1 MSSTSSYW
9 CYSCTRLVRVVI
21 LDSGSNDAVVCP
33 YCDGGFIEEIES
45 SDNHNRRFPAMYMI
59 TSNDNSRQNSNRAR
73 NLVFR
78 RNRRGSVDRSNINPI
93 IVLRGSTDDENGSTN
108 GNSSSNSG
116 FGFFYDDGS
125 GSGLRPIPTS
135 MSESLMGLGFDRLL
149 EQLSQIEI
157 TGLGQPENPPASK
170 SAIESMPTIQI
181 EKAHVCS
188 ETHCAVCK
196 EPFELGSEAREMPC
210 KHIYHEDCIIPW
222 LALRN
227 SCPLCRH
234 ELPSDRSESNEEAS
248 ETVGL
253 SIWRLPGGVFAVGRF
268 RGEREVPV
276 VYTEM
281 DGGFGESG
289 SESESGSGHGAARGV
304 SWVGVR
310 RRENGFRRVVRNV
323 TSFLRGLRS
332 QPSHRGNEESGGLT
346 RSGSTSMFRRF
357 TRSLSLS
364 SSSNSVL

>member
-9 CYSCTRLVRVVI
+9 CYSCSRLVRV
-21 LDSGSNDAVVCP
+21 LDLDGTNDAVVCP
-33 YCDGGFIEEIES
+33 YCDGGFVEEINS
-45 SDNHNRRFPAMYMI
+45 SDNHSRRFPAMNMI
-59 TSNDNSRQNSNRAR
+59 ASNDNSRQNSNRTR

-93 IVLRGSTDDENGSTN
+93 IVLRGSTDDDDSTAD
-108 GNSSSNSG
+108 GNNRG
-116 FGFFYDDGS
+116 DFGFFYDDGS

-135 MSESLMGLGFDRLL
+135 MSETLMGMGFDRLL

-157 TGLGQPENPPASK
+157 TGLSQPENPPASK
-170 SAIESMPTIQI
+170 SAIESMPTVEI
-181 EKAHVCS
+181 EKTHVCS
-188 ETHCAVCK
+188 ETQCAVCK
-196 EPFELGSEAREMPC
+196 EPFELGTEAREMPC

-222 LALRN
+222 LSLRN

-234 ELPSDRSESNEEAS
+234 ELPSDRSESNDDVS

-253 SIWRLPGGVFAVGRF
+253 SIWRLPGGGFAVGRF

-289 SESESGSGHGAARGV
+289 SDHGAPRRV
-304 SWVGVR
+304 TWVGVR
-310 RRENGFRRVVRNV
+310 RRENGFRRVVRNL
-323 TSFLRGLRS
+323 TSFLRRGLRS
-332 QPSHRGNEESGGLT
+332 PSQSQSHGGREEPSGLT
-346 RSGSTSMFRRF
+346 RNGSTSMFRRF
-357 TRSLSLS
+357 TRSIS
-364 SSSNSVL
+364 SSSNSVLE

>member
-9 CYSCTRLVRVVI
+9 CYSCTRLVRVLA
-21 LDSGSNDAVVCP
+21 LDNGNNDAVSCP

-45 SDNHNRRFPAMYMI
+45 SSDDHNHRFPAMYMI
-59 TSNDNSRQNSNRAR
+59 TSNDNNRQNSNRTR

-78 RNRRGSVDRSNINPI
+78 RNRRSSVDRSNINPI
-93 IVLRGSTDDENGSTN
+93 IVLRGTSTTDDENNTAN
-108 GNSSSNSG
+108 GNNNGG
-116 FGFFYDDGS
+116 FEFFYDDGS

-170 SAIESMPTIQI
+170 SAIESMPNIQI
-181 EKAHVCS
+181 ATTHVCA
-188 ETHCAVCK
+188 ETYCAVCK
-196 EPFELGSEAREMPC
+196 EPFELGTEAREMPC
-210 KHIYHEDCIIPW
+210 KHIYHQDCIIPW
-222 LALRN
+222 LSLRN
-227 SCPLCRH
+227 SCPVCRH
-234 ELPSDRSESNEEAS
+234 EIPSDRSESNDDVS

-268 RGEREVPV
+268 RGEREVPM

-289 SESESGSGHGAARGV
+289 SDTGNGAPRMV

-310 RRENGFRRVVRNV
+310 RRDYGFRRVVRNV
-323 TSFLRGLRS
+323 RSFFRGLRS
-332 QPSHRGNEESGGLT
+332 QPHRGSEESGSLT
-346 RSGSTSMFRRF
+346 RSGSTTSMFGNRF
-357 TRSLSLS
+357 TRNRSRS
-364 SSSNSVL
+364 SSSVLE

>member
-9 CYSCTRLVRVVI
+9 CYSCTRLVRVVV

-78 RNRRGSVDRSNINPI
+78 RNRRGSVD
-93 IVLRGSTDDENGSTN
+93 
-108 GNSSSNSG
+108 
-116 FGFFYDDGS
+116 
-125 GSGLRPIPTS
+125 RPIPTS

-196 EPFELGSEAREMPC
+196 EPFELASEAREMPC

-234 ELPSDRSESNEEAS
+234 ELPSDRSESSDEAS

-289 SESESGSGHGAARGV
+289 SESGSGHGAARRVLG
-304 SWVGVR
+304 VGVR

-364 SSSNSVL
+364 SSSSSVL